1 MVLLTGCCVVDGVWV
16 LIVFTCGVCRLLGV
30 GCLVGSFVLL
40 VWFVVE
46 VLVVLLWFAV
56 MFVFVGLVM
65 VF

>member
-1 MVLLTGCCVVDGVWV
+1 MVLLTGCCVVGDVWA
-16 LIVFTCGVCRLLGV
+16 LIVFTCGACRLLGV
-30 GCLVGSFVLL
+30 WCLVGSFALL